1 MSATRVSVC
10 MHASVC
16 TTETEGERDLGASE
30 DTGVLGMV
38 GAWEKAGE

>member
-1 MSATRVSVC
+1 MSATLVSVC
-10 MHASVC
+10 M
-16 TTETEGERDLGASE
+16 TETEGERDLGASE